1 MQKGNDLIISVDGAA
16 LAASKS
22 CGVDM
27 DVDTKEIALAGA
39 GTSKSYIAGR
49 VSWSITTNHLVGD
62 TDKVEDMLRRV
73 GKVFELSVNMRSSP
87 DAEKNMRGMAICTQC
102 KITATRGSLIQ
113 GSFTWKGTGSLE

>member
-27 DVDTKEIALAGA
+27 NVDTKEIALAGA
-39 GTSKSYIAGR
+39 GISKSYIAGR

-62 TDKVEDMLRRV
+62 TDKVEDMLKRV

-87 DAEKNMRGMAICTQC
+87 DAEKNMRGMAICAQC

-113 GSFTWKGTGSLE
+113 GSFIWKGTGSLE

>member
-1 MQKGNDLIISVDGAA
+1 MQKGNDLIISVDGVA

-27 DVDTKEIALAGA
+27 NVDTKEIALAGA

-62 TDKVEDMLRRV
+62 TDKVEDMLKRV

-87 DAEKNMRGMAICTQC
+87 DAEKNMRGMTICAQC

>member
-1 MQKGNDLIISVDGAA
+1 MIISVDGAA

-27 DVDTKEIALAGA
+27 NVDTKEIALAGA

-62 TDKVEDMLRRV
+62 TDKVEDMLKRV

-87 DAEKNMRGMAICTQC
+87 DAEKNMRGIAICTQC
-102 KITATRGSLIQ
+102 KITGTRGSLIQ
-113 GSFTWKGTGSLE
+113 GSFTWKGTGPLE